1 MRDGSRA
8 PRLYRRAYENDD
20 AIYHRRRVRVSSA
33 MSLHATS
40 TRARLYRSIASTELG
55 LYRRANGSNAR
66 AQSIAAGCI
75 TVPTNTCD
83 AAKTTSWNHHGGFPV
98 RASTGHHTAR
108 AGVDVVVVPVDGFAS
123 RVVVVDRVF
132 PVDAFARARTTASR
146 RRAGRARARVRAAV
160 AWASAREDMEK

>member
-1 MRDGSRA
+1 
-8 PRLYRRAYENDD
+8 
-20 AIYHRRRVRVSSA
+20 

-40 TRARLYRSIASTELG
+40 TRARIDRSIASLAAG

-108 AGVDVVVVPVDGFAS
+108 AGVDVVVVRVDGFAS

-146 RRAGRARARVRAAV
+146 RRAGRARARAKAAV